1 MIIMSKFK
9 KRLTKPRNDL
19 QTALVLG
26 QGFGYLI
33 EILELFKTVFVIADS
48 RPIIKSKNLVYRENF
63 NNLEVL
69 SDISIIFVDLYCL
82 DQLNNLISVWNKC
95 SPEIIIEGD
104 DVVKLEAVNVLRSH
118 SYQPVAQ
125 EGIFHVWNKKT

>member
-1 MIIMSKFK
+1 
-9 KRLTKPRNDL
+9 
-19 QTALVLG
+19 
-26 QGFGYLI
+26 
-33 EILELFKTVFVIADS
+33 
-48 RPIIKSKNLVYRENF
+48 
-63 NNLEVL
+63 
-69 SDISIIFVDLYCL
+69 
-82 DQLNNLISVWNKC
+82 VWNKC

>member
-9 KRLTKPRNDL
+9 KRLTKPRNNL

-26 QGFGYLI
+26 QGFGYLT

-48 RPIIKSKNLVYRENF
+48 RPAIKSKNLVYRENF
-63 NNLEVL
+63 NNLEAL

-82 DQLNNLISVWNKC
+82 DQLNNLISVWHKN
-95 SPEIIIEGD
+95 SPEIIVEGD
-104 DVVKLEAVNVLRSH
+104 EVIKLEDVNVLYNHNYR
-118 SYQPVAQ
+118 PVAQ